1 MDGGL
6 RTDEAPGREGA
17 SACAANLPVLVPR
30 SSKPDRRV
38 HRRTAVRE
46 DLPVSLVV
54 HAFRE
59 SVMTERRLAPL
70 TALTTRARRPHR
82 VDPRAAAPL
91 AIAPEPRSRMVDNA
105 VYSEGRRVATPATA
119 AESREELAGGED
131 RLAWLGLY
139 RPEPQELGA
148 LAELYDLPDLAV
160 EDAIK
165 AHQRPKFERYGDTL
179 FVVLKAAR
187 YLDEAEEVEFGEL
200 HLFLGADFAITVRHS
215 ESPDLSRVR
224 RRLESEPALLAKGS
238 EAVLYATLDAVV
250 DETEV
255 FRGDPGVSRRIY
267 ELSQEVLEFQR
278 AAQPLTGIL
287 AAITAG
293 FDKYGVDEE
302 LRSYLRDV
310 ADHVTQVT
318 ERAEGFRLQLRD
330 ILTVNATLVA
340 QRQNEEIR
348 ELTEASIAQGE
359 EVKKIS
365 AWAAILF
372 APTLVGTVYG
382 MNLEMPETHWH
393 LGYPFALV
401 LMGMV
406 SVVLYAVFKRRDWI

>member
-1 MDGGL
+1 M
-6 RTDEAPGREGA
+6 
-17 SACAANLPVLVPR
+17 V
-30 SSKPDRRV
+30 DRR
-38 HRRTAVRE
+38 RA
-46 DLPVSLVV
+46 S
-54 HAFRE
+54 
-59 SVMTERRLAPL
+59 L
-70 TALTTRARRPHR
+70 TALSLGRRPR
-82 VDPRAAAPL
+82 PELTLAPAPVAQPAAADGAQRPSL
-91 AIAPEPRSRMVDNA
+91 IVDNA
-105 VYSEGRRVATPATA
+105 VYSSGRRVATPETV
-119 AESREELAGGED
+119 AESHDWLVED
-131 RLAWLGLY
+131 PERLVWLGLY
-139 RPEPQELGA
+139 RPEPGELGE
-148 LAELYDLPDLAV
+148 LAEQYDLPELAV

-187 YLDEAEEVEFGEL
+187 YLDAAEEVEFGEL
-200 HLFLGADFAITVRHS
+200 HLFLGRNFAITVRHS

-224 RRLESEPALLAKGS
+224 RRLESEPALLEKGS
-238 EAVLYATLDAVV
+238 EAVLYAILDAVV
-250 DETEV
+250 DGYPPVVAGLANDIDEIETEV

-287 AAITAG
+287 AQIAAG
-293 FDKYGVDEE
+293 FDKYGVDED

-310 ADHVTQVT
+310 EDHVVQVN
-318 ERAEGFRLQLRD
+318 ERVEGFRLQLRD

-382 MNLEMPETHWH
+382 MNFDSIPELHWH

-401 LMGMV
+401 LMVGV
-406 SVVLYAVFKRRDWI
+406 SVTLYWVFKRRGWI

>member
-1 MDGGL
+1 MAD
-6 RTDEAPGREGA
+6 
-17 SACAANLPVLVPR
+17 
-30 SSKPDRRV
+30 
-38 HRRTAVRE
+38 
-46 DLPVSLVV
+46 
-54 HAFRE
+54 
-59 SVMTERRLAPL
+59 RRLAPL
-70 TALTTRARRPHR
+70 TALSTLGRRPR
-82 VDPRAAAPL
+82 PPVLRPAPPVAPPPAQTPRP
-91 AIAPEPRSRMVDNA
+91 PRLIDNA
-105 VYSEGRRVATPATA
+105 VYAGGRRIATPPSAG
-119 AESREELAGGED
+119 ESHDWLTEGFDD
-131 RLAWLGLY
+131 RMVWLGLY
-139 RPEPQELGA
+139 RPEPAELGEI
-148 LAELYDLPDLAV
+148 AEQYELPDLAV
-160 EDAIK
+160 EDAIQ

-187 YLDEAEEVEFGEL
+187 YLDAAEEVEFGEL
-200 HLFLGADFAITVRHS
+200 HLFLGRQFAITVRHA
-215 ESPDLSRVR
+215 ESPDLARVR

-238 EAVLYATLDAVV
+238 EAVLYAILDAVV
-250 DETEV
+250 DGYSPVVAGLANDIDEIETEV

-310 ADHVTQVT
+310 ADHVTQVI
-318 ERAEGFRLQLRD
+318 ERIEAFRLQLRD

-340 QRQNEEIR
+340 QRQNDEIR

-382 MNLEMPETHWH
+382 MNFEHMPELDWRF
-393 LGYPFALV
+393 GYPMAVV
-401 LMGMV
+401 LMFGV
-406 SVVLYAVFKRRDWI
+406 SLVLYAIFKRRDWI

>member
-1 MDGGL
+1 MVD
-6 RTDEAPGREGA
+6 
-17 SACAANLPVLVPR
+17 
-30 SSKPDRRV
+30 
-38 HRRTAVRE
+38 
-46 DLPVSLVV
+46 
-54 HAFRE
+54 
-59 SVMTERRLAPL
+59 RRLAPL
-70 TALTTRARRPHR
+70 TALTTLRRP
-82 VDPRAAAPL
+82 RAEVVRRPVVVPAEPQPAPDR
-91 AIAPEPRSRMVDNA
+91 PSRIVDNA
-105 VYSEGRRVATPATA
+105 VYAGGRRVATPDTA
-119 AESREELAGGED
+119 AASHEWLTEGFDD
-131 RLAWLGLY
+131 RMVWLGLY
-139 RPEPQELGA
+139 RPEPNELGE
-148 LAELYDLPDLAV
+148 LAEQYDLPELAV
-160 EDAIK
+160 EDAIQ

-187 YLDEAEEVEFGEL
+187 YLDATEEVEFGEL
-200 HLFLGADFAITVRHS
+200 HLFLGRDFAITVRHS
-215 ESPDLSRVR
+215 ESPDLARVR

-238 EAVLYATLDAVV
+238 EAVLYAILDAVV
-250 DETEV
+250 DGYAPVVAGLSNDIDEIETEV

-267 ELSQEVLEFQR
+267 ELSQEVLDFQR
-278 AAQPLTGIL
+278 AAAPLTGIL

-310 ADHVTQVT
+310 ADHVTSVI
-318 ERAEGFRLQLRD
+318 ERVEGFRLQLRD

-382 MNLEMPETHWH
+382 MNFDDMPELHWN

-401 LMGMV
+401 SMLGV
-406 SVVLYAVFKRRDWI
+406 SLTLFAVFKRRDWI

>member
-1 MDGGL
+1 M
-6 RTDEAPGREGA
+6 T
-17 SACAANLPVLVPR
+17 
-30 SSKPDRRV
+30 DRRRV
-38 HRRTAVRE
+38 
-46 DLPVSLVV
+46 P
-54 HAFRE
+54 
-59 SVMTERRLAPL
+59 LA
-70 TALTTRARRPHR
+70 ALSTLGRRPRADARPPSHKPA
-82 VDPRAAAPL
+82 VPLSPRG
-91 AIAPEPRSRMVDNA
+91 RSRLIDNA
-105 VYSEGRRVATPATA
+105 VYSAGRRVATPATV
-119 AESREELAGGED
+119 AESREVLAEGEE
-131 RLAWLGLY
+131 RLAWIGLY
-139 RPEPQELGA
+139 RPEPRELGE
-148 LAELYDLPDLAV
+148 LAELYDLPELAV
-160 EDAIK
+160 EDAIQ
-165 AHQRPKFERYGDTL
+165 AHQRPKFERYGSTL

-187 YLDEAEEVEFGEL
+187 YKDADEEVEFGEL
-200 HLFLGADFAITVRHS
+200 HLFLGQDFAITVRHS

-224 RRLESEPALLAKGS
+224 RRLESEPDLLAKGS
-238 EAVLYATLDAVV
+238 EAVLYAILDAVV
-250 DETEV
+250 DGYAPVVAGLANDIDEIEIEV

-267 ELSQEVLEFQR
+267 ELSQEVLDFQR

-310 ADHVTQVT
+310 ADHVTQVN
-318 ERAEGFRLQLRD
+318 ERVEGFRLQLRD

-340 QRQNEEIR
+340 QRQNDEIR

-382 MNLEMPETHWH
+382 MNFDWMPETHWR
-393 LGYPFALV
+393 LGYPFAMV
-401 LMGMV
+401 LMLLV

>member
-1 MDGGL
+1 VSD
-6 RTDEAPGREGA
+6 
-17 SACAANLPVLVPR
+17 
-30 SSKPDRRV
+30 
-38 HRRTAVRE
+38 RRTAR
-46 DLPVSLVV
+46 S
-54 HAFRE
+54 A
-59 SVMTERRLAPL
+59 
-70 TALTTRARRPHR
+70 
-82 VDPRAAAPL
+82 PRAALSTLTRRPRAVVVPRLPDRPAAPVPPAEL
-91 AIAPEPRSRMVDNA
+91 QSRLVDNA
-105 VYSEGRRVATPATA
+105 VYAGGRRIATPGSP
-119 AESREELAGGED
+119 AESHEWLTEGFDD
-131 RLAWLGLY
+131 RMVWLGLY
-139 RPEPQELGA
+139 RPDPAELGE
-148 LAELYDLPDLAV
+148 LAEQYGLPDLAV

-187 YLDEAEEVEFGEL
+187 YLDAAEEVDFGEL
-200 HLFLGADFAITVRHS
+200 HLFLGASFVITVRHS

-224 RRLESEPALLAKGS
+224 RRLESDPELLARGS
-238 EAVLYATLDAVV
+238 EAVLYAILDAVV
-250 DETEV
+250 DGYAPVVAGLENDIDEIEVEV
-255 FRGDPGVSRRIY
+255 FRGDPQVSRRIY
-267 ELSQEVLEFQR
+267 ELSQEVVDFQR

-293 FDKYGVDEE
+293 FEKYGVDEE

-310 ADHVTQVT
+310 ADHVTSIN
-318 ERAEGFRLQLRD
+318 ERVEGFRLQLRD

-382 MNLEMPETHWH
+382 MNFDKMPELHWQ

-401 LMGMV
+401 SMLVV
-406 SVVLYAVFKRRDWI
+406 SLVLYGVFKRRDWI

>member
-1 MDGGL
+1 MAD
-6 RTDEAPGREGA
+6 
-17 SACAANLPVLVPR
+17 
-30 SSKPDRRV
+30 
-38 HRRTAVRE
+38 
-46 DLPVSLVV
+46 
-54 HAFRE
+54 
-59 SVMTERRLAPL
+59 RRLAPL
-70 TALTTRARRPHR
+70 TALSTLGRRPR
-82 VDPRAAAPL
+82 PPVLRPAPPVAPPPAQTPRP
-91 AIAPEPRSRMVDNA
+91 PRLIDNA
-105 VYSEGRRVATPATA
+105 VYAGGRRIATPPSAG
-119 AESREELAGGED
+119 ESHDWLTEGFDD
-131 RLAWLGLY
+131 RMVWLGLY
-139 RPEPQELGA
+139 RPEPAELGEI
-148 LAELYDLPDLAV
+148 AEQYELPDLAV
-160 EDAIK
+160 EDAIQ

-187 YLDEAEEVEFGEL
+187 YLDAAEEVEFGEL
-200 HLFLGADFAITVRHS
+200 HLFLGRQFAITVRHA
-215 ESPDLSRVR
+215 ESPDLARVR

-238 EAVLYATLDAVV
+238 EAVLYAILDAVV
-250 DETEV
+250 DGYSPVVAGLANDIDEIETEV

-310 ADHVTQVT
+310 ADHVTQVI
-318 ERAEGFRLQLRD
+318 ERIEAFRLQLRD

-340 QRQNEEIR
+340 QRQNDEIR

-382 MNLEMPETHWH
+382 MNFENMPELDWRF
-393 LGYPFALV
+393 GYPMAVV
-401 LMGMV
+401 LMFGV
-406 SVVLYAVFKRRDWI
+406 SLVLYAIFKRRDWI

>member
-1 MDGGL
+1 M
-6 RTDEAPGREGA
+6 T
-17 SACAANLPVLVPR
+17 
-30 SSKPDRRV
+30 DRR
-38 HRRTAVRE
+38 R
-46 DLPVSLVV
+46 
-54 HAFRE
+54 
-59 SVMTERRLAPL
+59 APL
-70 TALTTRARRPHR
+70 TALTTLTRRP
-82 VDPRAAAPL
+82 RAEVRPVVGGAVAGPVESAAGP
-91 AIAPEPRSRMVDNA
+91 SRMVDNA
-105 VYSEGRRVATPATA
+105 VYSSGRRVAAPGSA
-119 AESREELAGGED
+119 AESRQELADDPE
-131 RLAWLGLY
+131 RMAWLGLY
-139 RPEPQELGA
+139 RPEAHELGE
-148 LAELYDLPDLAV
+148 LAELYALPELAV

-187 YLDEAEEVEFGEL
+187 YRDEIEEVEFGEL
-200 HLFLGADFAITVRHS
+200 HLFLGRNFAITVRHS

-224 RRLESEPALLAKGS
+224 RRLESEPALLAKGT

-250 DETEV
+250 DGYSPVVAGLANDIDEIETEV

-310 ADHVTQVT
+310 ADHVAQVT
-318 ERAEGFRLQLRD
+318 ERAEAFRLQLRD

-340 QRQNEEIR
+340 QRQNDEIR

-382 MNLEMPETHWH
+382 MNFDNMPELHWH
-393 LGYPFALV
+393 LGYPFAL
-401 LMGMV
+401 LAMIGV
-406 SVVLYAVFKRRDWI
+406 SVALYAVFKRRDWI

>member
-1 MDGGL
+1 M
-6 RTDEAPGREGA
+6 T
-17 SACAANLPVLVPR
+17 
-30 SSKPDRRV
+30 DRR
-38 HRRTAVRE
+38 R
-46 DLPVSLVV
+46 
-54 HAFRE
+54 
-59 SVMTERRLAPL
+59 APL
-70 TALTTRARRPHR
+70 SALSTLTRRPLRPPALARPTGVPTPSAPTGLSR
-82 VDPRAAAPL
+82 V
-91 AIAPEPRSRMVDNA
+91 VDNA
-105 VYSEGRRVATPATA
+105 VYSDGRRVATPSTP
-119 AESREELAGGED
+119 AESRKEQAAGEE
-131 RLAWLGLY
+131 RLVWLGLY
-139 RPEPQELGA
+139 RPEPHELGQ
-148 LAELYDLPDLAV
+148 LAELYDLPELAV
-160 EDAIK
+160 EDAIT

-179 FVVLKAAR
+179 FVVLRAAR
-187 YLDEAEEVEFGEL
+187 YLDETEEVEFGEL
-200 HLFLGADFAITVRHS
+200 HLFLGRDFAITVRHS
-215 ESPDLSRVR
+215 ESPDLARVR

-238 EAVLYATLDAVV
+238 EAVLYAILDAVV
-250 DETEV
+250 DGYSPVVAGLANDIDEIETEV

-267 ELSQEVLEFQR
+267 ELSQKVLNFQR

-302 LRSYLRDV
+302 LRGYLRDV
-310 ADHVTQVT
+310 ADHVTQVN

-382 MNLEMPETHWH
+382 MNLQMPESDWH
-393 LGYPFALV
+393 LGYPFALA
-401 LMGMV
+401 LMAMV
-406 SVVLYAVFKRRDWI
+406 SVVLYLVFKRRDWI